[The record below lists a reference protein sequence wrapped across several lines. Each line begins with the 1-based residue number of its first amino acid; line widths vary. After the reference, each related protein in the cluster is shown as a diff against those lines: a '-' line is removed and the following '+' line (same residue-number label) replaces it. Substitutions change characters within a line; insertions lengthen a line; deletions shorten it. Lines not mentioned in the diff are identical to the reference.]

1 MTFKNYEI
9 DVVIPLYNCT
19 KIVDELIMR
28 ISRIAQ
34 DSGLLINLI
43 LIDDGSSDDT
53 WNRVTNSREN
63 AGIIIFAM
71 KLSRNFGQ
79 HSAILSGL
87 LHSTR
92 QCVILMDGDLQD
104 KPEDIPRFVN
114 KFLEEGLDVVTGV
127 LASNNNGLTSR
138 LGASNI
144 FHRLRGKSGRE
155 TSFRAISNRV
165 KVALLSEP
173 ETSELSGPVID
184 SIGFKQG
191 VLDIER
197 GERVHGTR
205 YTLGR
210 KLDLAVNFFL
220 VKSRRAAYLFLFLAG
235 LTGTIS
241 LIYASTLMFQVVFL
255 SKGLPA
261 GLNQVV
267 LLLTTQM
274 TFLSLGIAILILLSL
289 RTLKFATKAPDFH
302 IMETWKNHE

>member
-1 MTFKNYEI
+1 MALRGYEI
-9 DVVIPLYNCT
+9 DVVVPLYNCEQM
-19 KIVDELIMR
+19 VEELILR
-28 ISRIAQ
+28 IGNTAELSNLFVR
-34 DSGLLINLI
+34 LI
-43 LIDDGSSDDT
+43 LVDDGSSDET
-53 WNRVTNSREN
+53 WNRVTEFKGMKNLKIH
-63 AGIIIFAM
+63 AT

-79 HSAILSGL
+79 HSAILAGL
-87 LHSTR
+87 LQSKSN
-92 QCVILMDGDLQD
+92 CIILMDGDLQD

-127 LASNNNGLTSR
+127 LASNNNGLKSR

-144 FHRLRGKSGRE
+144 FHRMRGKSGRE

-220 VKSRRAAYLFLFLAG
+220 VKSRKAAYLFLLLAG
-235 LTGTIS
+235 LTGAIS
-241 LIYASTLMFQVVFL
+241 LTYASTLMFQVVFL
-255 SKGLPA
+255 SKGLPP

-274 TFLSLGIAILILLSL
+274 MFLSLGIAILILLSL
-289 RTLKFATKAPDFH
+289 RTLKFATKTPDFH